1 LDLYTPILRY
11 EDAEPSEPIFE
22 EVEDEEFILQ
32 EGAYANSSS
41 SKEFSNYDDFLFSG
55 DNALDEVE
63 VTDSEIKELIN
74 SEDEE
79 LQVPMIEMTDYKAPS
94 GAGISDGPIL

>member
-1 LDLYTPILRY
+1 
-11 EDAEPSEPIFE
+11 
-22 EVEDEEFILQ
+22 
-32 EGAYANSSS
+32 
-41 SKEFSNYDDFLFSG
+41 LFSG

>member
-41 SKEFSNYDDFLFSG
+41 SK
-55 DNALDEVE
+55 
-63 VTDSEIKELIN
+63 
-74 SEDEE
+74 
-79 LQVPMIEMTDYKAPS
+79 
-94 GAGISDGPIL
+94 